1 MSATAAAGH
10 ILVASPRLRNRAAHL
25 TVTTSLSPAL
35 SALRESTRD
44 QHVALEG
51 RLLLGSPD
59 AGRAQYAG
67 HVAAM
72 WGWLQP
78 LESLLW
84 HQHAWP
90 AFIEPDARAGKSGWL
105 HTDILAARADG
116 FLKATPELCEHPD
129 DLGDSARRFGWA
141 YVIEGSMLGGQVLH
155 RRLAGRLRP
164 WPMRY
169 LQGYGAEG
177 GRRWR
182 EFLGALAAEVRTP
195 RQVQAASDGAVQAFR
210 SINLWLQRQGA
221 A

>member
-1 MSATAAAGH
+1 MTV
-10 ILVASPRLRNRAAHL
+10 ITSP
-25 TVTTSLSPAL
+25 SPAL
-35 SALRESTRD
+35 AALRERTRE
-44 QHVALEG
+44 QHIALEG
-51 RLLLGSPD
+51 RLRLGSPD

-84 HQHAWP
+84 HAHPWP
-90 AFIEPDARAGKSGWL
+90 TAVEPDARSGKSAWL
-105 HTDILAARADG
+105 QTDILAAREDG
-116 FLKATPELCEHPD
+116 FLRAGPELCGHD
-129 DLGDSARRFGWA
+129 SDLTDSAVRFGWA

-155 RRLAGRLRP
+155 KRLAGKLQP

-182 EFLGALAAEVRTP
+182 EFLAALSSEVRTP
-195 RQVQAASDGAVQAFR
+195 HQVQAAGDGAVQAFR